1 MRPATARSLGD
12 RRRDTPVTITAA
24 VERWPIGR
32 PFTTSRGTKRVA
44 EVVVATLEDGSV
56 AGRGECVPYPRYGDD
71 PGAVAAA
78 INSYRGPFDRHELVD
93 ALPPGPARN
102 AIDCALWDL
111 EAKRTGQPAWRLA
124 GVREPIDVETA
135 FTVPL
140 DSAGAMAEQARVEA
154 WRPLLKVKLGSD
166 DVAEDMERLHAVRS
180 AAPAARLI
188 VDANEGWTISE
199 LASFAPLAA
208 DLDVELIEQPLPEDR
223 DDELAGYPSPVP
235 LAADES
241 IRDGSNLAALAECY
255 QVVNIKLDKTGG
267 LTHALTIADEA
278 RALGL
283 GIMVGCMVATSL
295 SIAPALLLAER
306 ARFVD
311 LDGPEL
317 LATDREPCLRYDGGR
332 VSFSREVWG

>member
-1 MRPATARSLGD
+1 MI
-12 RRRDTPVTITAA
+12 ITAT
-24 VERWPIGR
+24 VERWPIAR
-32 PFTTSRGTKRVA
+32 PFTTARGTKRVA
-44 EVVVATLEDGSV
+44 EVVVATIEDGSI

-71 PGAVAAA
+71 PGTVAVA
-78 INSYRGPFDRHELVD
+78 INGYRGPFDRHELLE

-102 AIDCALWDL
+102 AIDCALWDI
-111 EAKRTGQPAWRLA
+111 ETKRQGQPAWRLA
-124 GVREPIDVETA
+124 GVRKPINVETA

-140 DSAGAMAEQARVEA
+140 DFPGAMGEQARVEA

-180 AAPAARLI
+180 NALDARLI
-188 VDANEGWTISE
+188 VDVNEGWTIPE

-208 DLDVELIEQPLPEDR
+208 DLDVELIEQPLPAGR
-223 DDELAGYPSPVP
+223 DHELAGYASPVP

-241 IRDGSNLAALAECY
+241 IRDGSNLAALAEHY

-267 LTHALTIADEA
+267 LTRALALANEA

-283 GIMVGCMVATSL
+283 DIMVGCMVATSL
-295 SIAPALLLAER
+295 SMAPALLLAEQ

-317 LATDREPCLRYDGGR
+317 LATDREPCLPYEGGR
-332 VSFSREVWG
+332 VSFNSAVWG

>member
-1 MRPATARSLGD
+1 MM
-12 RRRDTPVTITAA
+12 ITAT
-24 VERWPIGR
+24 VERWPIAR
-32 PFTTSRGTKRVA
+32 PFTTARGTKRVA
-44 EVVVATLEDGSV
+44 EVVVATIEDGSL

-71 PGAVAAA
+71 PGTVAAV
-78 INSYRGPFDRHELVD
+78 INGYRGPFDRHGLLD

-124 GVREPIDVETA
+124 GVGEPVNIETA

-140 DSAGAMAEQARVEA
+140 DFAGVMGEQARVEA

-166 DVAEDMERLHAVRS
+166 DVAEDMGRLHAVRS
-180 AAPAARLI
+180 NAQDARLI
-188 VDANEGWTISE
+188 VDANEGWTIHE
-199 LASFAPLAA
+199 LTSFAPLAA
-208 DLDVELIEQPLPEDR
+208 DLDVELIEQPLPAGR

-241 IRDGSNLAALAECY
+241 IREGSNLAALAEYY
-255 QVVNIKLDKTGG
+255 QAVNIKLDKTGG

-283 GIMVGCMVATSL
+283 GVMVGCMVATSL

-317 LATDREPCLRYDGGR
+317 LATDREPCLCYEGGR
-332 VSFSREVWG
+332 VSFSNSVWGDAQKATRE

>member
-1 MRPATARSLGD
+1 M
-12 RRRDTPVTITAA
+12 
-24 VERWPIGR
+24 
-32 PFTTSRGTKRVA
+32 
-44 EVVVATLEDGSV
+44 ATLEDDSV

-71 PGAVAAA
+71 SGAVAAA

-111 EAKRTGQPAWRLA
+111 EAKRRGQPAWRLA
-124 GVREPIDVETA
+124 GGRKPINVETA
-135 FTVPL
+135 FTLPL
-140 DSAGAMAEQARVEA
+140 DSTRVMGEQARVEA

-180 AAPAARLI
+180 NAPAARLI

-208 DLDVELIEQPLPEDR
+208 DLDVELIEQPLPEGR

-241 IRDGSNLAALAECY
+241 IRDGWNLAALAECY

-267 LTHALTIADEA
+267 LTRALAVADEA

-317 LATDREPCLRYDGGR
+317 LAADREPRLHYEGGR
-332 VSFSREVWG
+332 VSFNSAVWGDAQEAARE

>member
-1 MRPATARSLGD
+1 MK
-12 RRRDTPVTITAA
+12 ITAT
-24 VERWPIGR
+24 VERWPIAR
-32 PFTTSRGTKRVA
+32 PFTTARGTKRVA
-44 EVVVATLEDGSV
+44 EVVVATIKDGGV

-71 PGAVAAA
+71 PTTVAAA
-78 INSYRGPFDRHELVD
+78 INSYRGPFDRHGLLD
-93 ALPPGPARN
+93 ALPPGSARN

-111 EAKRTGQPAWRLA
+111 EAKRTGHPAWRLA
-124 GVREPIDVETA
+124 GVREPVNKETA
-135 FTVPL
+135 FTIPL
-140 DSAGAMAEQARVEA
+140 DRAAAMGEQARVEA

-166 DVAEDMERLHAVRS
+166 DVARDMEGLRAVRS
-180 AAPAARLI
+180 NAPAARLI

-199 LASFAPLAA
+199 LAAVAPLAA
-208 DLDVELIEQPLPEDR
+208 DLGVDLIEQPLPAGR

-241 IRDGSNLAALAECY
+241 IRDGSNLAALAERY

-267 LTHALTIADEA
+267 LTRALAVANEA
-278 RALGL
+278 RTFGL
-283 GIMVGCMVATSL
+283 DIMVGCMVATSL

-317 LATDREPCLRYDGGR
+317 LATDREPRLRYKGGR

>member
-1 MRPATARSLGD
+1 MM
-12 RRRDTPVTITAA
+12 ITAT
-24 VERWPIGR
+24 VERWPIAR
-32 PFTTSRGTKRVA
+32 PFTTARGTKRVA
-44 EVVVATLEDGSV
+44 EVVVATIEDGSL
-56 AGRGECVPYPRYGDD
+56 AGRGECVPYPRYGDEA
-71 PGAVAAA
+71 GAVAAA
-78 INSYRGPFDRHELVD
+78 INGYRGPFDRHELLG

-124 GVREPIDVETA
+124 GVGKPINVETA

-140 DSAGAMAEQARVEA
+140 DFPGAMGEQARLEA

-166 DVAEDMERLHAVRS
+166 DVAADMERLHAVRS
-180 AAPAARLI
+180 NAQDARLI
-188 VDANEGWTISE
+188 VDANEGWTIHE
-199 LASFAPLAA
+199 LTSFAPLAA
-208 DLDVELIEQPLPEDR
+208 DLDVELIEQPLPAGR
-223 DDELAGYPSPVP
+223 DDKLAGYRSPVP

-241 IRDGSNLAALAECY
+241 IRDGSNLSALAEYY

-267 LTHALTIADEA
+267 LTRALALANEA

-283 GIMVGCMVATSL
+283 DIMVGSMVATSL
-295 SIAPALLLAER
+295 SMAPALLLAEQ

-317 LATDREPCLRYDGGR
+317 LATDREPCLRYEGGR
-332 VSFSREVWG
+332 VSFSSEVWG